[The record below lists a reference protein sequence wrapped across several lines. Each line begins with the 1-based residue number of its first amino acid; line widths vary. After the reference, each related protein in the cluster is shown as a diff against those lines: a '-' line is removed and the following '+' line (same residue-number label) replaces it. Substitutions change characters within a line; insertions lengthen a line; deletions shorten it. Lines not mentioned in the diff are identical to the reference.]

1 MLIKFFGSFKK
12 KNNICIQYAVQCTYI
27 IHILHFERLDP
38 NPHYKGHLSATQVH
52 VRSSPFSLFSTLF
65 YIFFCQS
72 ACTTDLFL
80 CICLC
85 LSPSLYFA
93 AFSYIF
99 FCLNFSVSLYAV
111 SHVHQSHIVVVPIKR
126 WAASWH
132 GGLWRAALLPVVPK
146 TVGSGRVSCHGYY

>member
-1 MLIKFFGSFKK
+1 M
-12 KNNICIQYAVQCTYI
+12 Y
-27 IHILHFERLDP
+27 IHILHFEGWIRIHIIKDIYL
-38 NPHYKGHLSATQVH
+38 PHRSSC
-52 VRSSPFSLFSTLF
+52 SSPFSLFSTLF

-72 ACTTDLFL
+72 ACTRHLFL

-126 WAASWH
+126 WAAHALQGAGMVVCSALH
-132 GGLWRAALLPVVPK
+132 CSQSCLKLWAPGAYPVTDTTRRIPA
-146 TVGSGRVSCHGYY
+146 S